1 MPSRMSLPRYAELHC
16 LSNFSFLKGASHPEE
31 LAAKAIELGY
41 AALALTDE
49 CSLAGVVRAHGETK
63 ESGLKLIIGSSF
75 VLDDGLQLVLLAI
88 DRNGYGNLSELITLA
103 RMRCEKGAYRLTRAD
118 LDGRPQPADAIPLS
132 AGTIDHLA
140 GMPDCLAL
148 WLPARDADDAGLEAD
163 ARWFA
168 TTFADRLP
176 PPQPDPSFV
185 PRRAWIM
192 VERTHRMDD
201 PLVLTRLA
209 SLADRTGLRCVA
221 TGNVHMHVRSRKPLQ
236 DTLTAIR
243 LNRPIADCGD
253 ALAPNAERHLR
264 TRSRLSR
271 LFDEGLL
278 EETVVIADQCRFSL
292 AQLKYEYP
300 REIVPAG
307 ETQTGYLRKLT
318 EEGLVTR
325 FPEGVKVEVRQQIE
339 HELAL
344 IAELEYEAFF
354 LTVHDI
360 VRHARSVGIL
370 CQGRGSAANSAV
382 CYCLGITEVNPALQ
396 NMLFERFLTKERDEP
411 PDIDVDFEHQRR
423 EEVIQY
429 IFDKYGRHRTALAAT
444 VIAYRTKSSIRDV
457 GKALG
462 MDADRVDR
470 LSASHAY
477 WDGARESRERL
488 EENGFDPDSPVVRKL
503 IELTGTLRSFPRH
516 LSQHVGGFVISA
528 DKLSRMVPIE
538 NAAMQKPGDWDDAM
552 GHRAAYA
559 DARPRASDTSGT
571 PDESLSKASLPSDV
585 RAPKPR
591 SDDGS
596 ALFPTFRSVIQWD
609 KDDLEELGLLKVDV
623 LALGMLSAVRRS
635 LELVS
640 ARHGRTLRMI
650 DIPKEDPETY
660 AMICEADTV
669 GVFQIESRAQ
679 MSMLPRLLPITYY
692 DLVVEVAIVRPGPI
706 QGGMVHP
713 YLKARAAQR
722 RGEDIFYPKPA
733 VREALERTLG
743 VPIFQEQVMQLMML
757 AADFSAGEA
766 DKLRRAMA
774 AWKRKGG
781 LGPFQDRIVEGMVR
795 NGYERDYAERIF
807 KQVEG
812 FGEYGF
818 PESHAASF
826 AFLVYLSSWIKRH
839 EPAAFLAAM
848 LNSQPLGFY
857 SSSQLI
863 QDAQRH
869 DVEVRPIDVTVSEWD
884 AGLEETTAS
893 RRTRREHAW
902 GMTHSHAAKPAGRA
916 HPVCDDEPAGSCA
929 ETVPE
934 TGISCERPTRLT
946 QPFSEMSPDLSALVD
961 SSAGREA
968 RPEAGPV
975 TALEARLD
983 ARPATLPAQPAVR
996 LGFNS
1001 INGFNRAAALRVAA
1015 ARAERPFDDVDD
1027 LGRRA
1032 ALGVLELEALAAAD
1046 ALTTLVGHRRQARW
1060 QAASH
1065 RIERDLMRV
1074 APIQET
1080 LPGLPVAS
1088 EGREIVDD
1096 YASTGFTLRRHPL
1109 ALLRPRLRAMRLL
1122 SAREMHDLPDGTLV
1136 RTTGIVTVRQRPGT
1150 AKGTI
1155 FITLEDETGVINVI
1169 VWNHVI
1175 ATQRRTLLSARLL
1188 TTYGTW
1194 QRQGEVRHVVA
1205 QYVIDHSALIGNLAV
1220 ESRDFH

>member
-1 MPSRMSLPRYAELHC
+1 MKPLPRYAELHC

-31 LAAKAIELGY
+31 LAMKAIELGY

-49 CSLAGVVRAHGETK
+49 CSLAGVVRAHTETK
-63 ESGLKLIIGSSF
+63 DSGLKLIIGSSF
-75 VLDDGLQLVLLAI
+75 VLDDGLQVVLLAT
-88 DRNGYGNLSELITLA
+88 NLAGYGNLSELITLG
-103 RMRCEKGAYRLTRAD
+103 RMRCEKGHYRLTRAD
-118 LDGRPQPADAIPLS
+118 LDGSPQASAAIPAS
-132 AGTIDHLA
+132 AGAIDHLA

-148 WLPARDADDAGLEAD
+148 WLPARDADDARLDAD

-168 TTFADRLP
+168 ATFPDRAP
-176 PPQPDPSFV
+176 PPEPDDSFV
-185 PRRAWIM
+185 ARRAWIA

-201 PLVLTRLA
+201 PLVLRRMTALGRR
-209 SLADRTGLRCVA
+209 SGLRCVA

-243 LNRPIADCGD
+243 LNRPIAECSE

-264 TRSRLSR
+264 TRTRLSL
-271 LFDEGLL
+271 LFTEDLL
-278 EETVVIADQCRFSL
+278 EETVTIADQCRFSL
-292 AQLKYEYP
+292 LELRYQYP
-300 REIVPAG
+300 KEIVPDG
-307 ETQTGYLRKLT
+307 ETQTSYLRKLT

-325 FPEGVKVEVRQQIE
+325 FPDGLTADVRKQIE

-344 IAELEYEAFF
+344 IAELKYEAFF

-360 VRHARSVGIL
+360 VRYARSVGIL

-382 CYCLGITEVNPALQ
+382 CFSLGITEVNPALQ
-396 NMLFERFLTKERDEP
+396 KMLFERFLTKERDEP

-444 VIAYRTKSSIRDV
+444 VIAYRTKSAIRDV
-457 GKALG
+457 GRALG
-462 MDADRVDR
+462 MDAERVNR

-477 WDGARESRERL
+477 WDGSREGRERL
-488 EENGFDPDSPVVRKL
+488 EENGFDPDSPIVQKM
-503 IELTGTLRSFPRH
+503 IALTATLRSFPRH

-559 DARPRASDTSGT
+559 AARPDAMKKTHEESFDELHDAS
-571 PDESLSKASLPSDV
+571 
-585 RAPKPR
+585 R
-591 SDDGS
+591 DGS
-596 ALFPTFRSVIQWD
+596 FESDRSLVERPRHARDHDALFPTFRSVIQWD

-623 LALGMLSAVRRS
+623 LALGMLSAIRRS
-635 LELVS
+635 LDLMS
-640 ARHGRTLRMI
+640 QRYGRTLRMI
-650 DIPKEDPETY
+650 DIPKENPRTY
-660 AMICEADTV
+660 DMICKADTV

-679 MSMLPRLLPITYY
+679 MSMLPRLLPREYY

-713 YLKARAAQR
+713 YLKAREKQR
-722 RGEDIFYPKPA
+722 RGEEIVYPKPA
-733 VREALERTLG
+733 VEEALSRTLG

-781 LGPFQDRIVEGMVR
+781 LGPFEDRIVEGMVR

-826 AFLVYLSSWIKRH
+826 AFLVYISCWIKCH
-839 EPAAFLAAM
+839 EPAIFLAAM

-869 DVEVRPIDVTVSEWD
+869 HIDVRAIDVTVSTWD
-884 AGLEETTAS
+884 AILEESKAS
-893 RRTRREHAW
+893 LPSRD
-902 GMTHSHAAKPAGRA
+902 GRA
-916 HPVCDDEPAGSCA
+916 WARAYGSTSA
-929 ETVPE
+929 DADQSSSFD
-934 TGISCERPTRLT
+934 GS
-946 QPFSEMSPDLSALVD
+946 SDASP
-961 SSAGREA
+961 SSASERCGSSRSNSPASSCFGDFEGRND
-968 RPEAGPV
+968 PP
-975 TALEARLD
+975 
-983 ARPATLPAQPAVR
+983 QPAVR

-1001 INGFNRAAALRVAA
+1001 IRGFNREAALRVVV
-1015 ARAERPFDDVDD
+1015 ARERRAFDDVDD

-1032 ALGVLELEALAAAD
+1032 ALSTLELEALAAAD
-1046 ALTTLVGHRRQARW
+1046 ALTPLVGHRRQARW

-1065 RIERDLMRV
+1065 RLEKDLMRT
-1074 APIQET
+1074 APIQES

-1109 ALLRPRLRAMRLL
+1109 ALLRPQLKKMKLL
-1122 SAREMHDLPDGTLV
+1122 SAEQMHDLPDGTFV

-1155 FITLEDETGVINVI
+1155 FVTLEDETGVINVI
-1169 VWNHVI
+1169 VWTHVY
-1175 ATQRRTLLSARLL
+1175 ATQRKALLGARLL
-1188 TTYGTW
+1188 TTYGVW

-1205 QYVIDHSALIGNLAV
+1205 KHLIDHTSLIGQLAV